1 MEYKLQAEPT
11 QESCLKQFLMLSR
24 VIREMLESNGEG
36 DIEALMRERQL
47 WLDQIQP
54 PPVDERCLQLI
65 QEIVDVEAEIQVMLV
80 ALRNDTQK
88 MLAARF
94 QSRQQL
100 GGYAQGSPREL
111 DIHRGVA

>member
-1 MEYKLQAEPT
+1 
-11 QESCLKQFLMLSR
+11 MLSR

-36 DIEALMRERQL
+36 DIEALMRERQV

-54 PPVDERCLQLI
+54 PPVDDRCRGLI
-65 QEIVDVEAEIQVMLV
+65 QEIVDVEAEIQMMLV

-88 MLAARF
+88 LLAARF

-100 GGYAQGSPREL
+100 GGYAQGTPQEFDTHRE
-111 DIHRGVA
+111 VA